1 MSTFNRLR
9 TPFILLLLSGFFAFV
24 PQLRGQSQ
32 IPQLLNYQGVLSDA
46 LRTAVPDADYKL
58 TFRIYSAET
67 GGAALWEETNTVSTI
82 DGIFET
88 LLGLSAPLTLP
99 FDQPYW
105 LAIELEGQAEMTPR
119 IPFVST
125 PYAMNARN
133 AYRAETAMTLDPAAP
148 DVVHTL
154 NGLEGRLT
162 VVGTGLATVTEAGS
176 TITIAVP
183 NQLPTN
189 PTDGQVIRWNG
200 SAGAWEAVT
209 PGVLT
214 TPRLKGDGTAANPLG
229 IADMGAVDGQPLV
242 WNSGVGAWQPGEAG
256 VTVKSPLN
264 GTGSSTNPLALKDG
278 IARGQILYWNATE
291 WIPNSTIPPSEG
303 DVLRWDDVAATW
315 VAGEESVEG
324 DEEIS
329 GNGTV
334 ADPLRLAQQGAAEG
348 EVLRWDNS
356 AQAWRPA
363 PSLSLVTPPL
373 FGTGS
378 PGDPLRLINGE
389 TIGQMIYWEGR
400 QWVRTAQ
407 VMPQEGWVMRW
418 NNTTGVWEPGVV
430 VVTDA
435 APLSRGALWYG
446 NGTNVATELPVG
458 TPNQVL
464 TVNPTATGPVWSS
477 QLNVDS
483 VNGQSLTIA
492 GDAVLNGSLTVN
504 GTAVNLPAGSID
516 NVELANASINVAYGA
531 GLSGDAAV
539 ALGDTLHVQN
549 TGVLSLTGTTNQV
562 NVDQATGDVTLSLPQ
577 DIHTDAIPTFD
588 GLILDNMVT
597 GSSSTD
603 LIVSNGGSLE
613 NRTFSSLHPGGVLP
627 VGTTDATL
635 RHDGTSWVENSNLRV
650 DASGNVISEGDLTV
664 NGTAVNL
671 PAGSIDNVELANASI
686 NVAYGAGL
694 SGDAAVALG
703 DTLHVQNT
711 GVLSLTGTTNQVN
724 VDQATGDVTLSLP
737 QDIHTDAIPTFD
749 GLILDNMV
757 TGSSSTDLIVS
768 NGGSLENRT
777 FSSLHP
783 GGVLPVGTTDA
794 TLRYDGT
801 SWVENS
807 NLRVDASGNVIS
819 EGDLTVNG
827 TAVNLPAGSIDNV
840 ELANAS
846 INVAYGAG
854 LSGDAAVALGDT
866 LHVQNTGVLSLTG
879 TANQVNVDQAT
890 GDVTLSLPQDIH
902 TDAVPRFDGMIL
914 DNLSGGSGATD
925 LLVISNDSVQMRTI
939 ASLVPEFEDDF
950 WTTTGNSGTTAGT
963 HFIGTTDNQAFEIHV
978 DDGNKNGN
986 DGRGRVMRFEPNGSS
1001 ASIVAGYQGN
1011 SSGGHE
1017 GVTIGGGGRSG
1028 EANVA
1033 NARYTTISG
1042 GLDNQIGTNAISSTI
1057 GGGYTNIIANDANRA
1072 TIGGGRD
1079 NTIAADGDDATIAG
1093 GNGNTISPTAQSS
1106 TIGGGYTNMIDTAV
1120 HRATIGGGQNNKIS
1134 QGGDDGT
1141 ISGGFGN
1148 TINAGSIHSTI
1159 AGGQNNEVNGF
1170 ASTVSGGSN
1179 NRAVWLAAVG
1189 GGQNNWARISASTIA
1204 GGLSNETL
1212 FGAAIGGGGFNKAG
1226 YYAAIPGGR
1235 GLEVGS
1241 GSFGFLGDNP
1251 STPSNAVTI
1260 GDRPMTVTESNV
1272 AVFGNVDLMLTNNN
1286 GVAGQLRFY
1295 EANSTTGNFPNS
1307 VNYSSFQAQDQ
1318 TANVNYILPASAG
1331 AAGDI
1336 LLVASIAG
1344 TQVTLDWASNTSIN
1358 VSDSAWSLTGN
1369 AGTTPGTNFLGTTD
1383 AQSMHIYVNNGAD
1396 NALILNT
1403 NGSIQMTTDGNARG
1417 ADAVDLQRSR
1427 SATSQVAG
1435 GAFSGVLGGERNE
1448 VASSSPRSAIVN
1460 GIDNTI
1466 GGNAQESFI
1475 GGGTNNTILVQRSAI
1490 LGGRNNY
1497 IGTGAFS
1504 AMVGGF
1510 QDTVYSNA
1518 WQATVSGGGHS
1529 AIGSGAIRAT
1539 ISGGGEN
1546 KISDNSTGSVIGG
1559 GQTNTVTSGAAHATI
1574 AGGESNNVASH
1585 YSVIGG
1591 GQNNSVA
1598 ASGQTYGT
1606 IAGGQQN
1613 TVSDNH
1619 TFIGGGQGNSISAAH
1634 STIAGGRNNTIR
1646 NGVTF
1651 AFIGGGDGNML
1662 DGNDF
1667 TVIAGGQNN
1676 SVSGNYG
1683 VIGGG
1688 HNNTVSS
1695 NYSTIGGGQNNSIS
1709 SSAVSSAIVAG
1720 NTNSIGNNAF
1730 RSVIGG
1736 GDNVNIEAGARQA
1749 AILSGLDNTISLNA
1763 YHTFIGSGWRQLID
1777 TNASDA
1783 AIVGGQR
1790 NTIGNNADRSFIGAG
1805 DNNAINAGS
1814 YSSAIGAGSGNSIEV
1829 TAYRSFIGAGDNL
1842 RIGSNSRESAI
1853 ISGIN
1858 NLIGQNSF
1866 RSFIGSGFDNTIDTN
1881 ANDAGLVGGQHN
1893 IIGNGSD
1900 RSFIGAGEN
1909 LTIGTGSS
1917 NSFIGAG
1924 QKNTI
1929 ENSAGNTVIGGGSNN
1944 RINTNATGST
1954 IGGGANNTIDTGANR
1969 SLISG
1974 GLNHV
1979 IGKNADDATIG
1990 GGRFNEVY
1998 AGVSVVSGGTN
2009 NIINTGATQST
2020 IGGGNG
2026 NVIETNTNQG
2036 TISGGQQNYIGNNAD
2051 QSTIGGGRRDTILTS
2066 NATISGGSD
2075 HMISTGAGHG
2085 VIGGGTANSIG
2096 AGSWQTTIAGGG
2108 GNAIGASSWV
2118 ATIAGGSG
2126 GQIGDNSA
2134 GSTIGGGSQN
2144 AITGRLSVIP
2154 GGRELTLNGNSSFGF
2169 LGNESGNF
2177 DMTVAANEVAVF
2189 GNTDLWLANN
2199 NNGAS
2204 QLRFYEANNTTGAF
2218 PNGTNYS
2225 SFQARS
2231 QAADINYLLPDTAG
2245 IVGDVLSVA
2254 SVSGSQVTLDWTA
2267 GGSASTI
2274 NVSDSAWSLTGN
2286 AGTTAGTNFVGTTD
2300 VQALHLYVNSGS
2312 SNALILNTNGSI
2324 QHDNGG
2330 NARGNN
2336 AIDLQQSRTNA
2347 TEVASGT
2354 GAVIVGGSDNTVAS
2368 NNAGVVT
2375 GLRNSISTADLS
2387 FIGGGNDNTIT
2398 ASNGVIGGGASN
2410 SISATNGTIGGG
2422 SGNTISGATNA
2433 TIGGG
2438 VRNSI
2443 DQNIRSTIGGGYENH
2458 MAINAGA
2465 SVIAGGEQD
2474 TIYDGSWQVTI
2485 AGGGRN
2491 VVGANSWLSTI
2502 GGGRLNTIGDSSTS
2516 SVIAGGTENSLTG
2529 RTSVIAGGRELTLD
2543 GNGSFGYLSNE
2554 SGSLPMSV
2562 TSDEV
2567 AVFGNTDLWLANN
2580 NNGASQ
2586 LRFYEAN
2593 NTTGT
2598 FPNGTN
2604 YTSFKAGPQ
2613 TADIDYTLPTATPNA
2628 AANGTDLGTGY
2639 METDN
2644 AGTMSWRQSVVV
2656 TATNLNFGN
2665 VASQTSSDVTVTV
2678 TGAAVGDIVNI
2689 GVDNA
2694 AVAANS
2700 CYTAWVSAANTVTI
2714 RFNNYSLAAIAP
2726 ATTNTFKVQVTK

>member
-9 TPFILLLLSGFFAFV
+9 ASFILLLLSGSIAFV
-24 PQLRGQSQ
+24 PQARGQSQ

-46 LRTAVPDADYKL
+46 LRTAVPDAAYKL

-105 LAIELEGQAEMTPR
+105 LAIELEGEAEMTPR

-125 PYAMNARN
+125 PYAMNASN
-133 AYRAETAMTLDPAAP
+133 AVIAETAMALHPAAL

-162 VVGTGLATVTEAGS
+162 VVGAGLATVTEAGT

-200 SAGAWEAVT
+200 AAGAWEAVT

-264 GTGSSTNPLALKDG
+264 GTGSSTNPLSLKDG
-278 IARGQILYWNATE
+278 AALGQVLYWNATE
-291 WIPNSTIPPSEG
+291 WIPNSTLPPTEG
-303 DVLRWDDVAATW
+303 DVLRWDNVAATW

-373 FGTGS
+373 SGTGS

-407 VMPQEGWVMRW
+407 MMPQEGWVMRW

-430 VVTDA
+430 AVTDA

-492 GDAVLNGSLTVN
+492 GEAVLNGSLTVN

-516 NVELANASINVAYGA
+516 NAELANASINVAYGA
-531 GLSGDAAV
+531 GLSGDASV
-539 ALGDTLHVQN
+539 ALGDTLHLQN
-549 TGVLSLTGTTNQV
+549 TGVLSLTGTANQV

-577 DIHTDAIPTFD
+577 DIHTDAVPTFD
-588 GLILDNMVT
+588 GLILDNMMT

-613 NRTFSSLHPGGVLP
+613 SRTFSSLHPGGVLP

-635 RHDGTSWVENSNLRV
+635 RHDGTAWVESSNLRV

-694 SGDAAVALG
+694 SGDASVALG
-703 DTLHVQNT
+703 DTLH
-711 GVLSLTGTTNQVN
+711 L
-724 VDQATGDVTLSLP
+724 
-737 QDIHTDAIPTFD
+737 
-749 GLILDNMV
+749 
-757 TGSSSTDLIVS
+757 
-768 NGGSLENRT
+768 
-777 FSSLHP
+777 
-783 GGVLPVGTTDA
+783 
-794 TLRYDGT
+794 
-801 SWVENS
+801 
-807 NLRVDASGNVIS
+807 
-819 EGDLTVNG
+819 
-827 TAVNLPAGSIDNV
+827 
-840 ELANAS
+840 
-846 INVAYGAG
+846 
-854 LSGDAAVALGDT
+854 
-866 LHVQNTGVLSLTG
+866 QNTGVLSLTG

-902 TDAVPRFDGMIL
+902 TDAVPTFDGMIL
-914 DNLSGGSGATD
+914 DNLSGGSGATN
-925 LLVISNDSVQMRTI
+925 LLVISNDSVQMRTV
-939 ASLVPEFEDDF
+939 ASLASEFEDNF
-950 WTTTGNSGTTAGT
+950 WTTTGNAGTTAGT
-963 HFIGTTDNQAFEIHV
+963 QFIGTTDAQPFEIHV
-978 DDGNKNGN
+978 DDGNSTGS

-1001 ASIVAGYQGN
+1001 PSIVAGYQGN
-1011 SSGGHE
+1011 SSGGHD
-1017 GVTIGGGGRSG
+1017 GVTIAGGGRSG
-1028 EANVA
+1028 EVNVVDA
-1033 NARYTTISG
+1033 QFATIAG

-1057 GGGYTNIIANDANRA
+1057 GGGYTNIIRNSANRA
-1072 TIGGGRD
+1072 TIGGGRG
-1079 NTIAADGDDATIAG
+1079 NTIAEDGDDATIAG

-1106 TIGGGYTNMIDTAV
+1106 TIGGGYTNTIDTAV

-1141 ISGGFGN
+1141 ISGGLGN
-1148 TINAGSIHSTI
+1148 TINVGSVHSTI
-1159 AGGQNNEVNGF
+1159 AGGQNNQVNGF
-1170 ASTVSGGSN
+1170 ASTVSGGDN
-1179 NRAVWLAAVG
+1179 NRAVWLAAIG
-1189 GGQNNWARISASTIA
+1189 GGQNNWAHFSLSAIA
-1204 GGLSNETL
+1204 GGINNESL

-1241 GSFGFLGDNP
+1241 GSFGFLGDNG
-1251 STPSNAVTI
+1251 STPSNASTI
-1260 GDRPMTVTESNV
+1260 GDRPMTITESNV
-1272 AVFGNVDLMLTNNN
+1272 ALFGNVDLMLANNN
-1286 GVAGQLRFY
+1286 GAASQLRFY
-1295 EANSTTGNFPNS
+1295 EANSTTGNLPNT

-1318 TANVNYILPASAG
+1318 TTNVNYILPAATG
-1331 AAGDI
+1331 AAGDV
-1336 LLVASIAG
+1336 LSVASIAG
-1344 TQVTLDWASNTSIN
+1344 TQVTLGWASNTSIN

-1383 AQSMHIYVNNGAD
+1383 AQSMHIYVNNGTD

-1403 NGSIQMTTDGNARG
+1403 NGSIQTTTDGNARG

-1435 GAFSGVLGGERNE
+1435 GSFSGVLGGERNE
-1448 VASSSPRSAIVN
+1448 IASSSPRSAIVN

-1466 GGNAQESFI
+1466 GANAQESFI
-1475 GGGTNNTILVQRSAI
+1475 GGGINNTILVQRSAI

-1510 QDTVYSNA
+1510 QDTVYSDA
-1518 WQATVSGGGHS
+1518 WQATLSGGGHS

-1546 KISDNSTGSVIGG
+1546 KISANSVGSVIGG
-1559 GQTNTVTSGAAHATI
+1559 GETNTVTSGAAYATI
-1574 AGGESNNVASH
+1574 AGGRSNNVASS
-1585 YSVIGG
+1585 YSVAGG
-1591 GQNNSVA
+1591 G
-1598 ASGQTYGT
+1598 
-1606 IAGGQQN
+1606 
-1613 TVSDNH
+1613 
-1619 TFIGGGQGNSISAAH
+1619 
-1634 STIAGGRNNTIR
+1634 
-1646 NGVTF
+1646 
-1651 AFIGGGDGNML
+1651 L
-1662 DGNDF
+1662 
-1667 TVIAGGQNN
+1667 NN
-1676 SVSGNYG
+1676 SVSGSYG
-1683 VIGGG
+1683 VIAGGN
-1688 HNNTVSS
+1688 NNTVSS
-1695 NYSTIGGGQNNSIS
+1695 NFSMIGGGQNNSIS
-1709 SSAVSSAIVAG
+1709 SSAASSAIIAG
-1720 NTNSIGNNAF
+1720 NTNSIGNNSF
-1730 RSVIGG
+1730 RSFIGG

-1749 AILSGLDNTISLNA
+1749 AILSGLENRISLNA
-1763 YHTFIGSGWRQLID
+1763 YHTFIGSGWRQTIDTNANDAAIVGGQRNTVGNNADRSFIGAGDSHTIGAGASNSSIVAGNANSIASGSSNSAISAGNNITIDASSSNSFIGSGNNLSISTSSTGSFIGAGQNNSIGSSAPFSGIGGGSNVNIGSGAFRSFIGSGLGLTIEASAQESSIVAGVDSRIANNADRTFIGTGWRHLID
-1777 TNASDA
+1777 TNANDA

-1790 NTIGNNADRSFIGAG
+1790 NTIGNNSDRSFIGAG
-1805 DNNAINAGS
+1805 DNLL
-1814 YSSAIGAGSGNSIEV
+1814 IGAGS
-1829 TAYRSFIGAGDNL
+1829 
-1842 RIGSNSRESAI
+1842 SNA
-1853 ISGIN
+1853 
-1858 NLIGQNSF
+1858 
-1866 RSFIGSGFDNTIDTN
+1866 
-1881 ANDAGLVGGQHN
+1881 
-1893 IIGNGSD
+1893 
-1900 RSFIGAGEN
+1900 
-1909 LTIGTGSS
+1909 
-1917 NSFIGAG
+1917 FIGAG
-1924 QKNTI
+1924 QNNTI

-1944 RINTNATGST
+1944 KIRLNSTGST
-1954 IGGGANNTIDTGANR
+1954 IGGGANNIIDTGANR
-1969 SLISG
+1969 SVIAG
-1974 GLNHV
+1974 GLDHL
-1979 IGKNADDATIG
+1979 IGNNADDAAIG
-1990 GGRFNEVY
+1990 GGRFNDVY
-1998 AGVSVVSGGTN
+1998 AGSSVVSGGTN
-2009 NIINTGATQST
+2009 NIINAGATQST
-2020 IGGGNG
+2020 IAGGNG
-2026 NVIETNTNQG
+2026 NVIEINANQA

-2051 QSTIGGGRRDTILTS
+2051 QSTIGGGRRDTILVS

-2096 AGSWQTTIAGGG
+2096 ANSWQTTIAGGG
-2108 GNAIGASSWV
+2108 ANAIGANSWQ
-2118 ATIAGGSG
+2118 ATIAGGGS

-2134 GSTIGGGSQN
+2134 GSTIGGGALN
-2144 AITGRLSVIP
+2144 TITGRLSVIP

-2177 DMTVAANEVAVF
+2177 DMTITANEVAVF

-2204 QLRFYEANNTTGAF
+2204 QIRFYEANNTTGTF

-2225 SFQARS
+2225 SFQART

-2254 SVSGSQVTLDWTA
+2254 SVAGSLVTLDWTA

-2274 NVSDSAWSLTGN
+2274 NVSDSAWALTGN
-2286 AGTTAGTNFVGTTD
+2286 AGTTPGTNFVGTTD
-2300 VQALHLYVNSGS
+2300 AQALHLYVNSGS
-2312 SNALILNTNGSI
+2312 NNALILNTNGSL

-2330 NARGNN
+2330 NARGNS
-2336 AIDLQQSRTNA
+2336 AIDLQRSRTNA

-2375 GLRNSISTADLS
+2375 GLRNSISTANLS
-2387 FIGGGNDNTIT
+2387 FIGGGSDNTIT
-2398 ASNGVIGGGASN
+2398 AGNGVIGGGASN
-2410 SISATNGTIGGG
+2410 SISDNYGTIGGG
-2422 SGNTISGATNA
+2422 LGNAISGSANA

-2438 VRNSI
+2438 VRNTI
-2443 DQNIRSTIGGGYENH
+2443 DQNIRSTIGGGYEH
-2458 MAINAGA
+2458 YIAINAGA

-2474 TIYDGSWQVTI
+2474 SIYDGSWQVTI

-2491 VVGANSWLSTI
+2491 VVGASSWLATI
-2502 GGGRLNTIGDSSTS
+2502 GGGRFNTIGDTSSG
-2516 SVIAGGTENSLTG
+2516 SVIAGGTENTLIGGNSA
-2529 RTSVIAGGRELTLD
+2529 IAGGRELTLQ
-2543 GNGSFGYLSNE
+2543 GKGSFGFLSNE
-2554 SGSLPMSV
+2554 SGSFPMSV

-2567 AVFGNTDLWLANN
+2567 ALFGNTDLWLANN

-2604 YTSFKAGPQ
+2604 YTSFKAGTQ
-2613 TADIDYTLPTATPNA
+2613 TADINYTLPAATPNA

-2644 AGTMSWRQSVVV
+2644 VGAMSWRQSVVV

-2694 AVAANS
+2694 AVAGNS